1 MTQKP
6 DHGQAISVQNVTMHY
21 PSAPSPALDDVSLEV
36 QPGEFMSFL
45 GPSGSGKTTLLSLIA
60 GFVNPSAGTVSIGG
74 KPIDG
79 LKPHRRDLGVVFQNY
94 LLFPHMTVFENVA
107 YPLRQRKLQKEEI
120 REKVTRALGL
130 VQLDAYSDRLPKEL
144 SGGQQQRVAF
154 ARAIVFDPR
163 ALLMDEP
170 LGALDKNLR
179 GEMQRELARIHRE
192 LGMTFVFVTH
202 DQEEALVL
210 SDRIAVFNHGGIEQ
224 VGTPEQLYYRPAT
237 LFVARF
243 LGDSNVFTGNV
254 DPAAGAFVSPAGT
267 ILLTEE
273 ETSRTDGN
281 VLIVRPE
288 ALTISPDDTAE
299 PGKLPATVRE
309 IVFTGANV
317 TVYMD
322 FADGTP
328 GIAKLAAAEAA
339 AVRVG
344 QAISV
349 AWERTRQHLIHERAA
364 V

>member
-6 DHGQAISVQNVTMHY
+6 DHGQAITVSNVTMQY
-21 PSAPSPALDDVSLEV
+21 PSAPSPALNNVSLDI

-74 KPIDG
+74 EPIDG

-94 LLFPHMTVFENVA
+94 LLFPHMSVFENVA
-107 YPLRQRKLQKEEI
+107 YPLRQRKLPKAEI
-120 REKVTRALGL
+120 RERVARALAL
-130 VQLDAYSDRLPKEL
+130 VQLDAYAERLPKEL

-224 VGTPEQLYYRPAT
+224 VGTPEQLYYQPES

-243 LGDSNVFTGNV
+243 LGDSNVFTGSV
-254 DPAAGAFVSPAGT
+254 DSTSSTFVSQSGT
-267 ILLTEE
+267 APLFPEE
-273 ETSRTDGN
+273 AQQSAAN

-288 ALTISPDDTAE
+288 ALTVSPHTDHSTGSFA
-299 PGKLPATVRE
+299 ATIRE
-309 IVFTGANV
+309 IVFTGSNV
-317 TVYMD
+317 TVYME
-322 FADGTP
+322 FSDGTP
-328 GIAKLAAAEAA
+328 G
-339 AVRVG
+339 VG
-344 QAISV
+344 DC
-349 AWERTRQHLIHERAA
+349 
-364 V
+364 